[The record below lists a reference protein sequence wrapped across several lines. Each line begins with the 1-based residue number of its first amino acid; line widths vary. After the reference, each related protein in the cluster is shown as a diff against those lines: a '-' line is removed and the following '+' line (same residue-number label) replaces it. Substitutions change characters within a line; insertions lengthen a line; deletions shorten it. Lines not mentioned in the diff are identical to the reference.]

1 MTDAA
6 DGPAG
11 AVVAAAER
19 RTAPPWWAL
28 ALVAIALVA
37 AAFAIGRFTTFAAA
51 PALPTTDSP
60 EAGFARDMQVHHG
73 QAIEMAMDIYR
84 TTVNDGVRV
93 LAYDIATTQSAQ
105 KGEFYDWL
113 VKWNLP
119 QRGAPLMSWMQ
130 GWTDASGSDHE
141 HGGGSAPASEAEL
154 MTQMGMASAAD
165 LAQLRAESGA
175 AADCTFLRLMIR
187 HHEGALPMAQAL
199 LDLGHEPRALQVA
212 ASIRA
217 TQSAEI
223 ELMTSLR
230 AGLACTD

>member
-1 MTDAA
+1 MTSAPGAA
-6 DGPAG
+6 P
-11 AVVAAAER
+11 AER
-19 RTAPPWWAL
+19 TGRSLPPWWAVL
-28 ALVAIALVA
+28 LVAIAVA
-37 AAFAIGRFTTFAAA
+37 GVAFAIGRFTTFAVA
-51 PALPTTDSP
+51 PATPGTDSP

-73 QAIEMAMDIYR
+73 QAVEMAMDIYR
-84 TTVNDGVRV
+84 TTENDDVRV

-165 LAQLRAESGA
+165 LAQLRAESGT

-187 HHEGALPMAQAL
+187 HHEGAVPMAETL
-199 LDLGHEPRALQVA
+199 LDLGSEPRALQVA
-212 ASIRA
+212 ESIRA

-223 ELMTSLR
+223 DLMTSLR

>member
-1 MTDAA
+1 VTDAA

-11 AVVAAAER
+11 AVAAAAER

-28 ALVAIALVA
+28 ALVAVALIA

-119 QRGAPLMSWMQ
+119 QRGGPLMSWM
-130 GWTDASGSDHE
+130 DASDSAHQHGAASASASDDD
-141 HGGGSAPASEAEL
+141 L
-154 MTQMGMASAAD
+154 MAQMGMASAAD

>member
-1 MTDAA
+1 M
-6 DGPAG
+6 
-11 AVVAAAER
+11 
-19 RTAPPWWAL
+19 
-28 ALVAIALVA
+28 ALVA

-119 QRGAPLMSWMQ
+119 QRGGPLMSWM
-130 GWTDASGSDHE
+130 DASDSAHQHGAASASASDDD
-141 HGGGSAPASEAEL
+141 L
-154 MTQMGMASAAD
+154 MAQMGMASAAD

>member
-1 MTDAA
+1 MTAPA
-6 DGPAG
+6 TGDGRPS
-11 AVVAAAER
+11 ER
-19 RTAPPWWAL
+19 TLPPWWAVL
-28 ALVAIALVA
+28 LVAVA
-37 AAFAIGRFTTFAAA
+37 VAGVAFAIGRFSTFG
-51 PALPTTDSP
+51 ALGAGSVPTTDSP

-73 QAIEMAMDIYR
+73 QAVEMAMDIYR
-84 TTVNDGVRV
+84 TTENDDVRV

-130 GWTDASGSDHE
+130 GWTDASGSGHE
-141 HGGGSAPASEAEL
+141 HGGGSAAASEAEL

-165 LAQLRAESGA
+165 LAQLRAESGT

-187 HHEGALPMAQAL
+187 HHEGAVPMAEAL
-199 LDLGHEPRALQVA
+199 LDLGSEPRALQVA
-212 ASIRA
+212 ESIRA

-223 ELMTSLR
+223 DLMTSLR

>member
-11 AVVAAAER
+11 AVAAAAER

-28 ALVAIALVA
+28 ALVAVALIA

-119 QRGAPLMSWMQ
+119 QSGGPLMAWM
-130 GWTDASGSDHE
+130 AAAPSGHE
-141 HGGGSAPASEAEL
+141 HAASPSATEAEL
-154 MTQMGMASAAD
+154 RAEMGMATTDEIDGMRAATGTD
-165 LAQLRAESGA
+165 
-175 AADCTFLRLMIR
+175 ADCRFLSLMIR

-199 LDLGHEPRALQVA
+199 VDLGNEPRAIQVA
-212 ASIRA
+212 QGVIA

-223 ELMTSLR
+223 DLMTSLQKN
-230 AGLACTD
+230 LACAP